1 MTTVKEILSMNV
13 DELRVAVTD
22 IGQDPKAMTKIAM
35 QEILLHAAES
45 GSPAAAAEGVALV
58 PSFIAK
64 LAPEL
69 QLQWWLKQEEASQA
83 ERKIQAEKEARAM
96 ALEQFRL
103 EAEVKA
109 TAFAAAAQLD
119 AEKRDAEAKLEAEKR
134 QAAFVS
140 AKLEADMK
148 AAEFD
153 ARRAHELNLKQLE
166 FQAQAQPPA
175 VVHQTFRLDQA
186 IKLLPH
192 FNEQNVE
199 EYLISF
205 EKISDINKWPADRL
219 ASILQATLVG
229 KGLKVF
235 SELSLTEC
243 QDYECLKKAI
253 LNAYT
258 VVSEVHRT
266 RFRRL
271 TKQPNETFSD
281 FA

>member
-1 MTTVKEILSMNV
+1 MTAIFNNIYIGSRTPVVPLLYHIISLSLFVNTHYIASMTTVKEILSMNV

-22 IGQDPKAMTKIAM
+22 MGQDPKAMTKIAM

-45 GSPAAAAEGVALV
+45 GSPTAAVEGAALV

-83 ERKIQAEKEARAM
+83 ERKIQAEKGARAM

-109 TAFAAAAQLD
+109 TSFAAAAQ
-119 AEKRDAEAKLEAEKR
+119 LEAEKR
-134 QAAFVS
+134 QAAF
-140 AKLEADMK
+140 ATTKLEADMK
-148 AAEFD
+148 AAEFE

-166 FQAQAQPPA
+166 LQAQAQPPA

-243 QDYECLKKAI
+243 QD
-253 LNAYT
+253 
-258 VVSEVHRT
+258 
-266 RFRRL
+266 
-271 TKQPNETFSD
+271 
-281 FA
+281 